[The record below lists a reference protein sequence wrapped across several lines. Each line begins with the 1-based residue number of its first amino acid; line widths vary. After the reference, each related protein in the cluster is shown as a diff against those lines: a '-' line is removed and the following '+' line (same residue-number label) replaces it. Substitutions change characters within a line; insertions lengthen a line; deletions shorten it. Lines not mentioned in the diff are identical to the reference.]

1 MVFHMRAA
9 EMGWL
14 KSILY
19 DLGKIANDTK
29 AVQKNT
35 KTKRIVRRGIGK
47 NVFKGVNKLL
57 K

>member
-1 MVFHMRAA
+1 
-9 EMGWL
+9 MGWL